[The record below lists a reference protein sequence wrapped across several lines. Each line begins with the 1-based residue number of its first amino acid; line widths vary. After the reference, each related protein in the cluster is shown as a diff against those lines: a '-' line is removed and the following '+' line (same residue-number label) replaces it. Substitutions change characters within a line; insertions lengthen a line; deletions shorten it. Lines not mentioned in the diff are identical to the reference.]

1 MVGERSSEGRGV
13 REERRG
19 RDREQVREYTLNGS
33 TIILMIIIR
42 FSRQTHPAIN
52 HEIASIKGS
61 GYKFLSLLPTNLY
74 ETKVGQHPFEAR

>member
-19 RDREQVREYTLNGS
+19 RDREQVMYTLNES
-33 TIILMIIIR
+33 TNEDDYNVR

-52 HEIASIKGS
+52 HEIASRIELHVPGEEHGPDRAERGLHFPGS
-61 GYKFLSLLPTNLY
+61 EP
-74 ETKVGQHPFEAR
+74 

>member
-52 HEIASIKGS
+52 HEIAPRIELHVPGEEHGPDRAERGLHFPGS
-61 GYKFLSLLPTNLY
+61 EP
-74 ETKVGQHPFEAR
+74 